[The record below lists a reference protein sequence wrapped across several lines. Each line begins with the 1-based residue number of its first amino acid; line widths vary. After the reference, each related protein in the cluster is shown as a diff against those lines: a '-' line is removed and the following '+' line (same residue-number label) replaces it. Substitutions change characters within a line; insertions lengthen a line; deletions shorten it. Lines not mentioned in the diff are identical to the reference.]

1 MKEKVTS
8 YFITIGIICMA
19 AGAAWLITHLASVK
33 TAATV
38 NGTEAN
44 YSSLQQSIL
53 KQ

>member
-1 MKEKVTS
+1 MREKVTA

-19 AGAAWLITHLASVK
+19 AAGAWLILHLASAN

-38 NGTEAN
+38 NGTEAS

-53 KQ
+53 K